1 MDTDSGLLWSNG
13 LPDRLLLI
21 PSQVLSFHPY
31 PKASLALKGCRHM
44 GYTTS
49 STFSPIFFS
58 SLLPTF
64 YSQPQ
69 DRDLDSRLFSS
80 LSLHFPSLHPYSLY

>member
-1 MDTDSGLLWSNG
+1 
-13 LPDRLLLI
+13 
-21 PSQVLSFHPY
+21 
-31 PKASLALKGCRHM
+31 M